1 MTESP
6 YHKLPPGNNQNSQAL
21 VLQGRYE
28 IIDQLGQ
35 GGMGTVYL
43 ARDHRLHGRTY
54 VIKKLRDDFFR
65 DEDREKAMA
74 FFMREIEV
82 LCDLKHPNIVD
93 IKDHFPEGNDYF
105 ILMEYVEG
113 KNLHEMLHERG
124 EPFSEEQVLEWSVQI
139 CKVLNYLH
147 THDPPVIYRDLK
159 PSNVMIDTLGRVKLV
174 DFGIARQYR
183 DDSDNTHVVS
193 AGYSPPE
200 QYWGAAEPRSD
211 VYALGA
217 TMSFLL
223 TGQEPLAL
231 QTSSPRKH
239 IDSLSEHIDYIV
251 QRATAQDPW
260 LRFQNALEMLE
271 ELEYQPEVKRGLPQ
285 GNWIWGGVIGVS
297 VVALAFAILYV
308 GWHSAMMPGK
318 DGPAVASKNGKDVA
332 KIEKDL
338 KDSVDR
344 EQKATQEL
352 ENLRKHMEEES
363 TKKTT
368 EPAPFDP
375 TQLPIT
381 QPPIVGLPPVSPVPN
396 AIATQPNFAESSKT
410 REPDAVFQEDNEV
423 QMTDPEG
430 LAPLEED
437 SHKSPFGFPIFK
449 STDAK

>member
-6 YHKLPPGNNQNSQAL
+6 YQKAPHGGHQNSQAL

-124 EPFSEEQVLEWSVQI
+124 EPFAEDQVLEWSVQI

-239 IDSLSEHIDYIV
+239 VDVLSEHIDYIV

-285 GNWIWGGVIGVS
+285 GNWLWGGIIGVS

-308 GWHSAMMPGK
+308 GWHSAMMPK
-318 DGPAVASKNGKDVA
+318 QDGQIASKT
-332 KIEKDL
+332 EKRVGSLEKQL
-338 KDSVDR
+338 KETKDR
-344 EQKATQEL
+344 EDQVKKQL
-352 ENLRKHMEEES
+352 EILRQHMEEEAN
-363 TKKTT
+363 KTN
-368 EPAPFDP
+368 EPPKVAASQTDLGSQGGSPL
-375 TQLPIT
+375 TLP
-381 QPPIVGLPPVSPVPN
+381 QVSPVPG
-396 AIATQPNFAESSKT
+396 T
-410 REPDAVFQEDNEV
+410 EPGKLKEPEVVFQEDSEA
-423 QMTDPEG
+423 QLTDPEG

-449 STDAK
+449 STDSNR

>member
-6 YHKLPPGNNQNSQAL
+6 YQKMPQGGQNNSQAL

-28 IIDQLGQ
+28 IVDQLGQ

-124 EPFSEEQVLEWSVQI
+124 EPFVEEQVLEWSVQI
-139 CKVLNYLH
+139 CKVLHYLH

-239 IDSLSEHIDYIV
+239 VDSLSEHIDYIV

-271 ELEYQPEVKRGLPQ
+271 ELEYQPETKKGMPQ
-285 GNWIWGGVIGVS
+285 GNFIWGGIIGVS

-308 GWHSAMMPGK
+308 GWHSALGLK
-318 DGPAVASKNGKDVA
+318 QDGQAVASKDGKDVA
-332 KIEKDL
+332 KIEKQL
-338 KDSVDR
+338 KDVESR
-344 EQKATQEL
+344 ELMVKQQL
-352 ENLRKHMEEES
+352 EVLRNHIENEGKKKGEEET
-363 TKKTT
+363 TKVATT
-368 EPAPFDP
+368 PDP
-375 TQLPIT
+375 TTPNLSAMPLP
-381 QPPIVGLPPVSPVPN
+381 QVSPVPG
-396 AIATQPNFAESSKT
+396 TETGKMK
-410 REPDAVFQEDNEV
+410 EPEIIFQEDSEA
-423 QMTDPEG
+423 QLTDPEG

-449 STDAK
+449 STETR

>member
-1 MTESP
+1 MTESHYQKAP
-6 YHKLPPGNNQNSQAL
+6 QGGPPNSQAL

-28 IIDQLGQ
+28 IVDQLGQ

-239 IDSLSEHIDYIV
+239 VEAISEHIDYIV

-285 GNWIWGGVIGVS
+285 GNWVWGGIIGVS
-297 VVALAFAILYV
+297 VISLAFAILYV
-308 GWHSAMMPGK
+308 GWHSAFSSK
-318 DGPAVASKNGKDVA
+318 QDGQAIASKNEKRVGTLEKELRDVA
-332 KIEKDL
+332 
-338 KDSVDR
+338 DR
-344 EQKATQEL
+344 EQKVKLQL
-352 ENLRKHMEEES
+352 EILRRHMEEEG
-363 TKKTT
+363 KKQGE
-368 EPAPFDP
+368 EPPKMAEQPDLGTP
-375 TQLPIT
+375 TLSPMPLP
-381 QPPIVGLPPVSPVPN
+381 QVSPLP
-396 AIATQPNFAESSKT
+396 TGDPSKAK
-410 REPDAVFQEDNEV
+410 EPEVVFQEDSEA
-423 QMTDPEG
+423 QLTDPEG

-449 STDAK
+449 STENR

>member
-6 YHKLPPGNNQNSQAL
+6 YQKPPQQGFQNSQAL

-124 EPFSEEQVLEWSVQI
+124 EPFAEDQVLEWSVQI

-239 IDSLSEHIDYIV
+239 IDTLSEHIDYIV

-271 ELEYQPEVKRGLPQ
+271 ELEYRPEVKRGLPQ
-285 GNWIWGGVIGVS
+285 GNWIWGGIIGVS

-308 GWHSAMMPGK
+308 GWHSAMMPK
-318 DGPAVASKNGKDVA
+318 QDGQIASTAA
-332 KIEKDL
+332 KKV
-338 KDSVDR
+338 DSLQQQLAETRNQNDQVKKQLDI
-344 EQKATQEL
+344 
-352 ENLRKHMEEES
+352 LRQHMEDES
-363 TKKTT
+363 KKKTD
-368 EPAPFDP
+368 EPQQVAATNPEIGTP
-375 TQLPIT
+375 TTSSTQLP
-381 QPPIVGLPPVSPVPN
+381 QVSPVPG
-396 AIATQPNFAESSKT
+396 AEPHKVK
-410 REPDAVFQEDNEV
+410 EPDVIFQEDSEA
-423 QMTDPEG
+423 QLTDPEG

-437 SHKSPFGFPIFK
+437 SKKSPFGFPIFK
-449 STDAK
+449 STDNH

>member
-1 MTESP
+1 M
-6 YHKLPPGNNQNSQAL
+6 
-21 VLQGRYE
+21 
-28 IIDQLGQ
+28 
-35 GGMGTVYL
+35 YL

-124 EPFSEEQVLEWSVQI
+124 EPFAEDQVLEWSVQI

-231 QTSSPRKH
+231 QTSSPRKTM
-239 IDSLSEHIDYIV
+239 DTLSEHIDYIV

-285 GNWIWGGVIGVS
+285 GNWIWGGIIGVS

-308 GWHSAMMPGK
+308 GWHSAMMPK
-318 DGPAVASKNGKDVA
+318 QDGQIATTTA
-332 KIEKDL
+332 KKV
-338 KDSVDR
+338 DSLQQQLTETRNR
-344 EQKATQEL
+344 EDQVKKQL
-352 ENLRKHMEEES
+352 DILRQHMEEES
-363 TKKTT
+363 KKKTE
-368 EPAPFDP
+368 EPPKVAATSSESGTPNTSP
-375 TQLPIT
+375 IPLP
-381 QPPIVGLPPVSPVPN
+381 QVSPVPGADN
-396 AIATQPNFAESSKT
+396 NRMKES
-410 REPDAVFQEDNEV
+410 DILFQEDSEA
-423 QMTDPEG
+423 QLTDPEG

-437 SHKSPFGFPIFK
+437 AKKSPFGFPIFK
-449 STDAK
+449 STDNH

>member
-1 MTESP
+1 MPESP
-6 YHKLPPGNNQNSQAL
+6 YQKPPQPGHQNSQAL

-124 EPFSEEQVLEWSVQI
+124 EPFAEDQVLEWSVQI
-139 CKVLNYLH
+139 CKVLHYLH

-239 IDSLSEHIDYIV
+239 MESLSEHIDYIV

-308 GWHSAMMPGK
+308 GWHSAMMPK
-318 DGPAVASKNGKDVA
+318 QDGQIANTTA
-332 KIEKDL
+332 KKV
-338 KDSVDR
+338 DSLQQQLTETRNR
-344 EQKATQEL
+344 EDQVKKQL
-352 ENLRKHMEEES
+352 DILRQHMEDES
-363 TKKTT
+363 KKKTD
-368 EPAPFDP
+368 EPPKVAATPP
-375 TQLPIT
+375 ETGTMSTSSIPLP
-381 QPPIVGLPPVSPVPN
+381 QVSPVPGTEPN
-396 AIATQPNFAESSKT
+396 AT
-410 REPDAVFQEDNEV
+410 RGKEPDILFQEDSEA
-423 QMTDPEG
+423 QLTDPEG

-437 SHKSPFGFPIFK
+437 TKKSPFGFPIFK
-449 STDAK
+449 STDNH

>member
-6 YHKLPPGNNQNSQAL
+6 YQKPPQQGFQNSQAL

-124 EPFSEEQVLEWSVQI
+124 EPFAEDQVLEWSVQI

-239 IDSLSEHIDYIV
+239 IDTLSEHIDYIV

-271 ELEYQPEVKRGLPQ
+271 ELEYRPEVKRGLPQ
-285 GNWIWGGVIGVS
+285 GNWIWGGIIGVS

-308 GWHSAMMPGK
+308 GWHSAMMPK
-318 DGPAVASKNGKDVA
+318 QDGQIASTTA
-332 KIEKDL
+332 KKV
-338 KDSVDR
+338 DSLQQQLTETRNR
-344 EQKATQEL
+344 EDQVKKQL
-352 ENLRKHMEEES
+352 DILRQHMEDES
-363 TKKTT
+363 KKKTD
-368 EPAPFDP
+368 EPPKVAATTPDAATP
-375 TQLPIT
+375 TVSPGQLP
-381 QPPIVGLPPVSPVPN
+381 QVSPVPG
-396 AIATQPNFAESSKT
+396 AEPNKVK
-410 REPDAVFQEDNEV
+410 EPEVLFQEDSEA
-423 QMTDPEG
+423 QLTDPEG

-437 SHKSPFGFPIFK
+437 SRKSPFGFPIFK
-449 STDAK
+449 STDNH

>member
-6 YHKLPPGNNQNSQAL
+6 YQKAPQGQQNSQAL

-124 EPFSEEQVLEWSVQI
+124 EPFAEEQVLEWSVQI

-239 IDSLSEHIDYIV
+239 VEALSEHIDYIV

-285 GNWIWGGVIGVS
+285 GNWVWGGIIGVS
-297 VVALAFAILYV
+297 VISLAFAILYV
-308 GWHSAMMPGK
+308 GWHSAFNAK
-318 DGPAVASKNGKDVA
+318 QDGQAIANKNEKRVGTLEKELKDVA
-332 KIEKDL
+332 
-338 KDSVDR
+338 DR
-344 EQKATQEL
+344 EQKVKQQL
-352 ENLRKHMEEES
+352 EILRRHMEDEGKKKSEE
-363 TKKTT
+363 
-368 EPAPFDP
+368 EAPK
-375 TQLPIT
+375 
-381 QPPIVGLPPVSPVPN
+381 V
-396 AIATQPNFAESSKT
+396 AATQPDSGTPNVSPIPLPQVSPLPSQDTNKT
-410 REPDAVFQEDNEV
+410 KEPEVVFQEDSEA
-423 QMTDPEG
+423 QLTDPEG

-449 STDAK
+449 STENR

>member
-6 YHKLPPGNNQNSQAL
+6 YHKPPQQGSQNSQAL

-124 EPFSEEQVLEWSVQI
+124 EPFAEDQVLEWSVQI

-231 QTSSPRKH
+231 QTSSPRKSM
-239 IDSLSEHIDYIV
+239 DTLSEHIDYIV

-285 GNWIWGGVIGVS
+285 GNWIWGGIIGVS

-308 GWHSAMMPGK
+308 GWHSAMMPK
-318 DGPAVASKNGKDVA
+318 QDGQIATTTA
-332 KIEKDL
+332 KKV
-338 KDSVDR
+338 DSLQQQLTETRNR
-344 EQKATQEL
+344 EDQVKKQL
-352 ENLRKHMEEES
+352 DILRQHMEEES
-363 TKKTT
+363 KKKTE
-368 EPAPFDP
+368 EPPKVAATNSEFGTPN
-375 TQLPIT
+375 TSTLP
-381 QPPIVGLPPVSPVPN
+381 LPQVSPVPGADN
-396 AIATQPNFAESSKT
+396 NRMKES
-410 REPDAVFQEDNEV
+410 DILFQEDSEA
-423 QMTDPEG
+423 QLTDPEG

-437 SHKSPFGFPIFK
+437 SRKSPFGFPIFK
-449 STDAK
+449 STDNH